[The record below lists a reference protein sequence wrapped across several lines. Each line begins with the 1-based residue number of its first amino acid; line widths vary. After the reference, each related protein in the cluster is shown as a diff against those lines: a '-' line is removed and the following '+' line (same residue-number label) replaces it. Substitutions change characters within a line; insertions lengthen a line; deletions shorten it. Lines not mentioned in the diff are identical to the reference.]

1 MDDPVRVAVV
11 GLGWWGNE
19 LADSAERSKTGTV
32 VRCYARS
39 EAARREFADT
49 RGCREAE
56 TLEAVLDD
64 DNVEAVLVATP
75 HRTHREIVVAAA
87 EAGKHVLVEKPF
99 TLTVADGYA
108 AAEAAEKAGVV
119 LQVGHFRRKTS
130 ALRALRML
138 VDEGEL
144 GQLHL
149 LEGHFSLPTSLDPK
163 PGWREDREER
173 PLGGMT
179 PLGVHVVDNLR
190 YLGGRIVSVNCE
202 SRRLLGRSN
211 LDDVTTCGIQFES
224 GALGY
229 LRTSLVVPNVN
240 SVAVFGT
247 AGAAWSEQDGRQF
260 FRQRIDEKERSEI
273 QVEKKDALADQ
284 FADFA
289 SAIRRGTVPEVT
301 GADAIEVVAV
311 LEAARLSADEHR
323 TVALS
328 EVGWKGIDV

>member
-1 MDDPVRVAVV
+1 MDEPVRVAVV

-19 LADSAERSKTGTV
+19 LADSTERSKMGTV

-39 EAARREFADT
+39 KAARREFAET

-64 DNVEAVLVATP
+64 DDVEAVLVATP

-99 TLTVADGYA
+99 TLTVTDGYA

-130 ALRALRML
+130 ALRALRNL
-138 VDEGEL
+138 VDEDEL
-144 GQLHL
+144 GQPHL

-179 PLGVHVVDNLR
+179 PLGVHVVDSLR
-190 YLGGRIVSVNCE
+190 YLGGRITHVNCQ

-211 LDDVTTCGIQFES
+211 LDDVTTCGIQFGS

-247 AGAAWSEQDGRQF
+247 AGAAWSEQDGRQL
-260 FRQRIDEKERSEI
+260 FRQRIDEKERSEVP
-273 QVEKKDALADQ
+273 VEKKDALADQ

-289 SAIRRGTVPEVT
+289 SAVRRGTIPEVI

-328 EVGWKGIDV
+328 EVGWDGTDV